1 MAERTEQGEKRAER
15 WRWMLVIV
23 VSMAIFLDTVDVS
36 IVNVALPDLQRG
48 LHLTTADLQWV
59 PGIYGLTNAG
69 FLLLGGRAADLL
81 GRRRIFL
88 LGATLFGLASFT
100 GGLANSGWLLILAR
114 GVQGVGAALTMP
126 AATSIITTTFA
137 EGPERNQA
145 LGIFSATGGAGFT
158 CGLVIGGLLTSF
170 IGWHWVFLVNVPFVL
185 LILLLARNVVPQ
197 DRSPIERERSYD
209 LAGAILVTGGLL
221 LLVYALTQAGESGAT
236 PLKTGTLLIL
246 AIFLL
251 ILFVLVE
258 QRSRTPLMP
267 LHIFRSRN
275 LSVVCVVSFTLLASF
290 FSFLFVFTLYLQN
303 VLHYSP
309 IQASLAQLPTSILSI
324 VTSQFVSPRL
334 MNRFGV
340 RLTISLGMLCLLCG
354 ALLFFM
360 GGAANNYL
368 GIILP
373 TLLAFSFGMA
383 LCVPALGVATVIGIE
398 QTEQGLAAGLQGTW
412 AQGGGGLGVAMTA
425 AVVSA
430 STVPSAAIV
439 QQLYGL
445 HLGLIVVAVC
455 AAIGMML
462 AFIGIQK

>member
-1 MAERTEQGEKRAER
+1 
-15 WRWMLVIV
+15 MLVIV

-48 LHLTTADLQWV
+48 LHLSTADLQWV

-88 LGATLFGLASFT
+88 LGAALFGLASFT

-170 IGWHWVFLVNVPFVL
+170 ISWHWVFLVNVPFVL

-197 DRSPIERERSYD
+197 DRLLMERERSYD

-236 PLKTGTLLIL
+236 PLKTGGLLVL

-251 ILFVLVE
+251 VLFVLVE
-258 QRSRTPLMP
+258 QRSRAPLMP

-275 LSVVCVVSFTLLASF
+275 LSMVCVVSFTLLASF

-309 IQASLAQLPTSILSI
+309 IQASLALLPTSVLSI
-324 VTSQFVSPRL
+324 LTSQFVSPRL

-340 RLTISLGMLCLLCG
+340 RLTISLGMLCLLSG
-354 ALLFFM
+354 SLLFLM
-360 GGAANNYL
+360 IGTANNYF

-373 TLLAFSFGMA
+373 STLLTISFGMS

-412 AQGGGGLGVAMTA
+412 AQGGGGLGVAVTA

-430 STVPSAAIV
+430 STVPGAAIV

-445 HLGLIVVAVC
+445 HLGLIVITVC
-455 AAIGMML
+455 AAIGMLL